1 MNFTSDKKKL
11 LSLGLV
17 LLILLIG
24 VGAIVASNYK
34 AFFNTTSTSQ
44 SALDTE
50 ILRLEK
56 EIAMRPTR
64 STPYV
69 GLSALYLQK
78 VERPLTVPIIKK
90 SMTYLHKQKK

>member
-56 EIAMRPTR
+56 EIAMRPTPTR
-64 STPYV
+64 ANTRGCARRIPGS
-69 GLSALYLQK
+69 
-78 VERPLTVPIIKK
+78 
-90 SMTYLHKQKK
+90 